1 MPAAVVDQH
10 LRLCGVLQLKV
21 LLLLLRQ
28 GRAMS
33 DQEIAA
39 FLRQDPADIR
49 DAALYWEN
57 CGLLRSEG
65 DSEHAAAQSGTGG
78 SGCCSS
84 PENGPGG
91 APPYCDRG
99 GFPPVH
105 PGEVRG
111 AGCPG
116 QYALMSLLHKAQEII
131 GSTLTSMDMQCLTAL
146 YAYYG
151 LSPELSSR

>member
-1 MPAAVVDQH
+1 MGAAFAVPAAVVDQH

-65 DSEHAAAQSGTGG
+65 DGEHAAAPNPGTGG
-78 SGCCSS
+78 SGCCPS
-84 PENGPGG
+84 PGNGPGG
-91 APPYCDRG
+91 APA
-99 GFPPVH
+99 V
-105 PGEVRG
+105 
-111 AGCPG
+111 
-116 QYALMSLLHKAQEII
+116 L
-131 GSTLTSMDMQCLTAL
+131 
-146 YAYYG
+146 
-151 LSPELSSR
+151 